1 MQTLKNIGFG
11 YVEVGSV
18 TPLQQNGQIKPR
30 LFRLS
35 ENEAIINRLDLKK
48 NNKRRGCK
56 RAPVLYF
63 SLFVS

>member
-48 NNKRRGCK
+48 NNN
-56 RAPVLYF
+56 
-63 SLFVS
+63 